1 MFLYSFQMDFAQIA
15 FTLDDN
21 QSITIHNSPKS
32 HKFLK
37 FMQSVPSSPDIH
49 FIVRIKL
56 LLSFSLRLLE

>member
-15 FTLDDN
+15 NTLDDN
-21 QSITIHNSPKS
+21 QSITIHNS